1 MNFFELTDKIEEL
14 KEQQKILA
22 EQLDVEMAKLPLD
35 VCFQN
40 PANGLVYKIQ
50 KSKGS
55 YVYYKFLEYVRTKK
69 ATEAKGTLSKSEA
82 EAAGF
87 KI

>member
-1 MNFFELTDKIEEL
+1 MGVIMTFFELTDKIEEL
-14 KEQQKILA
+14 KEQQKILN

-40 PANGLVYKIQ
+40 PSNGLVYKIQ

-55 YVYYKFLEYVRTKK
+55 YVYYKDLEYVRTKK
-69 ATEAKGTLSKSEA
+69 ATEAKVRGR
-82 EAAGF
+82 GGR
-87 KI
+87 I